1 MYATQPILP
10 LLSKD
15 FHVGPT
21 AAGTSVSVVVAAI
34 ALGSGLFGP
43 LSDVWGRK
51 RVLVVSAVLLAAATL
66 ACAFAS
72 SFEALLLFRGLQ
84 GLAAPGV
91 SAVAVAY
98 LGDRFGRAN
107 VGSIVGTYIAC
118 TGLGGLL
125 GRVISGVLA
134 SAFDWRATFY
144 AYAGFTIIAAIAM
157 WLTLDADHAHAAGRE
172 RPLGAAYAAMAR
184 HLRDPRLAGAFGV
197 GAMLFFAFIGIFT
210 YLPYLLSGAR
220 FQLSTGTISAFYL
233 SYLAGIFISPLSGR
247 LSQRIPPR
255 TLMMAGI
262 GIAAAGCAVTLLPSL
277 AAIATGT
284 VVLCTGMFTVQAI
297 APAYV
302 NATASQAKGAASSL
316 YQTFYY
322 GGAMLGS
329 TLPGIGWER
338 FAWPGVIAA
347 CIVSLGA
354 AFGATALLDARAIYA
369 AAPEPLPDV
378 SI

>member
-125 GRVISGVLA
+125 AAL
-134 SAFDWRATFY
+134 Y
-144 AYAGFTIIAAIAM
+144 PAY
-157 WLTLDADHAHAAGRE
+157 WQAHS
-172 RPLGAAYAAMAR
+172 
-184 HLRDPRLAGAFGV
+184 
-197 GAMLFFAFIGIFT
+197 I
-210 YLPYLLSGAR
+210 GAR
-220 FQLSTGTISAFYL
+220 RFTRMQGL
-233 SYLAGIFISPLSGR
+233 PLS
-247 LSQRIPPR
+247 PR
-255 TLMMAGI
+255 SRCG
-262 GIAAAGCAVTLLPSL
+262 
-277 AAIATGT
+277 
-284 VVLCTGMFTVQAI
+284 
-297 APAYV
+297 
-302 NATASQAKGAASSL
+302 
-316 YQTFYY
+316 
-322 GGAMLGS
+322 
-329 TLPGIGWER
+329 
-338 FAWPGVIAA
+338 
-347 CIVSLGA
+347 
-354 AFGATALLDARAIYA
+354 
-369 AAPEPLPDV
+369 
-378 SI
+378 